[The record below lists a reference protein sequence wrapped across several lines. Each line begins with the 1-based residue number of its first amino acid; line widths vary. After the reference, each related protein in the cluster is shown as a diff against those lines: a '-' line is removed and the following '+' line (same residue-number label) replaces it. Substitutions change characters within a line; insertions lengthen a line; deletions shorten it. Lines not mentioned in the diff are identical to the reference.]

1 MPISVRCATAKE
13 QGQARS
19 GGQEKFDEVLSYARE
34 RETDQPIKDLRTTI
48 RSSMTFS
55 PSTRCFANAMFWPS
69 FQCRTST
76 SSTLLHSVVKF
87 SAVVWLT
94 CNFRFF
100 CVAFSKP
107 CGRAVGSDGE
117 ASCERPARRR
127 RERRLRS
134 WLRHERQS
142 VAMALGRGR
151 DLSSRKQR
159 ASRAWEVV
167 IGKAHR
173 DTSTADNLT
182 KSSMCQYHR
191 SGGKSCRLLTFPY
204 RSWRKS

>member
-1 MPISVRCATAKE
+1 MFLQMLCFGLRSNVARVHLPLCSTA
-13 QGQARS
+13 
-19 GGQEKFDEVLSYARE
+19 LS
-34 RETDQPIKDLRTTI
+34 
-48 RSSMTFS
+48 
-55 PSTRCFANAMFWPS
+55 
-69 FQCRTST
+69 
-76 SSTLLHSVVKF
+76 KF
-87 SAVVWLT
+87 SAVVWLA
-94 CNFRFF
+94 CNLRFF

-191 SGGKSCRLLTFPY
+191 SGGKSCRLFDVPIQVVEEILEAVQITEDIVED
-204 RSWRKS
+204 R